1 MMDFDALAPV
11 SRFSDGLVRRSSVA
25 PQNPAEVLAL
35 LMDFSGSVALAEL
48 LQAPAPQ
55 GRPHPEAPQRARA
68 LQDVV
73 RVRLDA
79 ALPFALRPLTGERAP
94 KLPSAAALFDALAR
108 LTGGPGRV
116 PNAEAVARLALEFGA
131 PRRAALGA
139 SLRQAQT
146 QCASLRWEIA
156 HELQALGPH
165 ADRLERIDAALQR
178 SLQTKLGGLFSR
190 MEQAAELSFERAC
203 ERACA
208 ALPAEFEASA
218 LASWAADGGWLERHR
233 ARCEQVAQ
241 AWFAHLRRN
250 LEGLLLAVEAEV
262 L

>member
-11 SRFSDGLVRRSSVA
+11 SRLSDGLVRRSVA

-48 LQAPAPQ
+48 LQAPPPQ
-55 GRPHPEAPQRARA
+55 GEPQPDAAERARA
-68 LQDVV
+68 LQDLV

-79 ALPFALRPLTGERAP
+79 ALPLVLRPLTGERAP
-94 KLPSAAALFDALAR
+94 KLPSATALFDALAR
-108 LTGGPGRV
+108 LTGEPGRV
-116 PNAEAVARLALEFGA
+116 PNAEAVARLARELAA

-156 HELQALGPH
+156 QELQALGPH
-165 ADRLERIDAALQR
+165 ADRLERIDSALQR
-178 SLQTKLGGLFSR
+178 SLQGKLSQLFGR
-190 MEQAAELSFERAC
+190 MEYAAELSFERAC
-203 ERACA
+203 ERACE
-208 ALPAEFEASA
+208 ALPSGFEPSA

-233 ARCEQVAQ
+233 ARSEQVAR

-250 LEGLLLAVEAEV
+250 LLGLLLAVEAE
-262 L
+262 LL